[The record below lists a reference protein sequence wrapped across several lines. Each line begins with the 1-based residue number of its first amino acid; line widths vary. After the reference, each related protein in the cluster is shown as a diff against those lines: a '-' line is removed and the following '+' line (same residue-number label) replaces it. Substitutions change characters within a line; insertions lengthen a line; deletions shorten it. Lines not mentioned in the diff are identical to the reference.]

1 MRARTPLGAAQ
12 RMGLNL
18 GTAVDTAI
26 GSSLLSL
33 RLISRQCLYA
43 AKSRV
48 PSLRSAGL
56 DSAPRIGRTDFRATC
71 CASAHGM
78 FIIEKATSH

>member
-48 PSLRSAGL
+48 PSLRKAKL
-56 DSAPRIGRTDFRATC
+56 D
-71 CASAHGM
+71 
-78 FIIEKATSH
+78 